1 MLRAARS
8 ITWTSDTVEE
18 ILTLGNRIY
27 DNNHKHGQGQEVMPT
42 DIVEKI
48 ILGRNG
54 YRIEA
59 EQAVFGVLSSTSP
72 TVVDLPTGLTNFF
85 ATFDAG
91 ILQGPQTVAVW
102 HDLRHFYMFDAKERD
117 RYGRKWVA
125 SLLHTEFNCEDM
137 EVMGRACVTRY
148 RNLDDLVQVYT
159 ETVHLKHRH
168 DAFRI
173 TRIEVNDY
181 KERSDNWNE
190 WKGIAVNR
198 WILRGRFSQG
208 NQRFAEDN
216 RNCQATCI
224 AAVALVFNGLVGMNE
239 WSVDIVDEIL
249 TKGDE
254 FYRQCV
260 DALMKEDKL
269 KEKELCVGELCKYF
283 TCREQNIELIVDD
296 CLVNGSL
303 LANGSNEFIDLKTGE
318 FLRNSDKQDM
328 NFLMFWI

>member
-1 MLRAARS
+1 MLRVARS

-18 ILTLGNRIY
+18 ILTLGNRVY
-27 DNNHKHGQGQEVMPT
+27 DDNLKHGEGREVMPT
-42 DIVEKI
+42 DIIEKI

-54 YRIEA
+54 YSIEA

-85 ATFDAG
+85 ATFDSG

-125 SLLHTEFNCEDM
+125 SLVNAELYGNDM
-137 EVMGRACVTRY
+137 EMEVTGRACVTRY
-148 RNLDDLVQVYT
+148 RNLDDLVHVYT
-159 ETVHLKHRH
+159 ETVQLKRRH

-190 WKGIAVNR
+190 WKGIAINR

-208 NQRFAEDN
+208 NQRFAEDH

-224 AAVALVFNGLVGMNE
+224 AAVALVFSGLVGMDM
-239 WSVDIVDEIL
+239 WSVDVVDEIL
-249 TKGDE
+249 TMGDE

-260 DALMKEDKL
+260 EALMKEDKL
-269 KEKELCVGELCKYF
+269 VEKQLRVGELSKYF

-303 LANGSNEFIDLKTGE
+303 LADKSSKVFDLRTGKGLLNWYKWE
-318 FLRNSDKQDM
+318 
-328 NFLMFWI
+328 

>member
-1 MLRAARS
+1 MLRVARS

-27 DNNHKHGQGQEVMPT
+27 DDNVQHAEEHDLLPT

-59 EQAVFGVLSSTSP
+59 EQTVFGVLSSSSP
-72 TVVDLPTGLTNFF
+72 TVSDLPKGLTNFF
-85 ATFDAG
+85 ASFDAG
-91 ILQGPQTVAVW
+91 ILQGPQSVAVW

-125 SLLHTEFNCEDM
+125 SLVEAEFSNGET
-137 EVMGRACVTRY
+137 MGRACVTRY
-148 RNLDDLVQVYT
+148 RNIDDLVQVYT
-159 ETVHLKHRH
+159 ETIPLKRRH

-173 TRIEVNDY
+173 TRIEVSDF
-181 KERSDNWNE
+181 KERSENWNQ
-190 WKGIAVNR
+190 WKGIAVGR

-208 NQRFAEDN
+208 NQRFAEVH

-224 AAVALVFNGLVGMNE
+224 AAVALVFSGLVGMDE
-239 WSVDIVDEIL
+239 WSVSVVEEIV
-249 TKGDE
+249 TMGDE

-260 DALMKEDKL
+260 EALMKEDKL
-269 KEKELCVGELCKYF
+269 VQKELCVGELSKYF

-303 LANGSNEFIDLKTGE
+303 LANGSNELINLKTGE
-318 FLRNSDKQDM
+318 FLQF
-328 NFLMFWI
+328 FLK

>member
-1 MLRAARS
+1 MLRVARS

-18 ILTLGNRIY
+18 ILTLGSRVY
-27 DNNHKHGQGQEVMPT
+27 DDNLKHGQDREVLPT

-59 EQAVFGVLSSTSP
+59 EQAVFGALSSTSP

-85 ATFDAG
+85 ASFDAG

-117 RYGRKWVA
+117 RYGRKWVS
-125 SLLHTEFNCEDM
+125 SLLHSELCGGDM
-137 EVMGRACVTRY
+137 EMEMMGRACVTRY
-148 RNLDDLVQVYT
+148 KNLDDLVQVYT
-159 ETVHLKHRH
+159 ETVQLKHRH

-173 TRIEVNDY
+173 TRIEVSDY
-181 KERSDNWNE
+181 KDRSDNWHE

-208 NQRFAEDN
+208 NQRFSEDQ

-224 AAVALVFNGLVGMNE
+224 AAVALVFSGLVEMND
-239 WSVDIVDEIL
+239 WSVDVVDEIL
-249 TKGDE
+249 TMGDE

-260 DALMKEDKL
+260 EALMKEDKL
-269 KEKELCVGELCKYF
+269 VEKELCVGELNKYF
-283 TCREQNIELIVDD
+283 TCREQNIELIIED

-303 LANGSNEFIDLKTGE
+303 LADGSNELIDLKTGKL
-318 FLRNSDKQDM
+318 FRKNL
-328 NFLMFWI
+328 

>member
-1 MLRAARS
+1 MLRVARS

-27 DNNHKHGQGQEVMPT
+27 DNNQKHGVGQEVMPT

-85 ATFDAG
+85 ASFDAG

-125 SLLHTEFNCEDM
+125 SLVLAEFCGGDM
-137 EVMGRACVTRY
+137 ELMGRACVTRY
-148 RNLDDLVQVYT
+148 RNLEDLVQVYT
-159 ETVHLKHRH
+159 ETVQLKRRH

-181 KERSDNWNE
+181 KEHSDNWNE
-190 WKGIAVNR
+190 WKGIAINH

-224 AAVALVFNGLVGMNE
+224 AAVALVFSGLVEMNE
-239 WSVDIVDEIL
+239 WNADVVDEIL
-249 TKGDE
+249 TIGDVY
-254 FYRQCV
+254 YRQCV
-260 DALMKEDKL
+260 ESLMKEEKL
-269 KEKELCVGELCKYF
+269 VQKELCVGELVKYF
-283 TCREQNIELIVDD
+283 TCREQNIELIVDE

-303 LANGSNEFIDLKTGE
+303 LAGKSNEFIDLKTGE
-318 FLRNSDKQDM
+318 FL
-328 NFLMFWI
+328 